1 MTGRLHGCCCSKVG
15 IICSENDFNKPT
27 SPTATQSSPFDRFST
42 IYDDSEVVR
51 VYDEESLKACE
62 IVFFG
67 LVNLG
72 ATQASQGVAGSSQ
85 SSITRTGFTASDQ
98 ACKDY
103 IKNGGKVICISDR
116 TSASP
121 VIDSANALSQVQGN
135 TALSTNLTQLKQG
148 VEYFGAVD
156 YYAKKDIFQTAL
168 NFPAPV
174 TTQVILEQVLDDT
187 SNTQQV
193 SVSAGSLPWD
203 PNAYT
208 IYPVGYGDAFR
219 VHNSLDNPVV
229 QIGSMT
235 QWILKPT
242 AQAAI
247 LGYCNNPVCLESTT
261 YTIGQGNTGPFS
273 YQKRDKGFIVI
284 LSDAHLFLG
293 NLTLPNISTAT
304 QLLNKPFLKS
314 LLNPC
319 LSC

>member
-15 IICSENDFNKPT
+15 IICSETDFNKAMNL
-27 SPTATQSSPFDRFST
+27 TATQSSPFDRFST

-85 SSITRTGFTASDQ
+85 SSITRTGFTASEQ

-116 TSASP
+116 TAASP
-121 VIDSANALSQVQGN
+121 IIDSATALSQVQGSS
-135 TALSTNLTQLKQG
+135 ALSTNLTQLKQG
-148 VEYFGAVD
+148 VEYFGAID
-156 YYAKKDIFQTAL
+156 YYAKKDIFQTAS
-168 NFPAPV
+168 NFNQPAI
-174 TTQVILEQVLDDT
+174 QVILQQT
-187 SNTQQV
+187 SASVTQQV
-193 SVSAGSLPWD
+193 SVSAGTLPWD

-208 IYPVGYGDAFR
+208 IYPNTYGDAFR
-219 VHNSLDNPVV
+219 VHNSVDNPVV
-229 QIGSMT
+229 KIGGMT
-235 QWILKPT
+235 QWLLEPT
-242 AQAAI
+242 SQAVD
-247 LGYCNNPVCLESTT
+247 LGYCNNPTCLESTT

-293 NLTLPNISTAT
+293 NVTIPNINTAT

>member
-15 IICSENDFNKPT
+15 IICSETDFNKAT
-27 SPTATQSSPFDRFST
+27 SSTATASSPFDRFSA
-42 IYDDSEVVR
+42 IYDDSEVIR

-72 ATQASQGVAGSSQ
+72 AAQASQGVAGSSQ
-85 SSITRTGFTASDQ
+85 SSIQRTGFTASEQ
-98 ACKDY
+98 VCKDY

-116 TSASP
+116 TAAAP
-121 VIDSANALSQVQGN
+121 VIDSAGALIQVQGN
-135 TALSTNLTQLKQG
+135 SNLSTNLTQLKQG

-156 YYAKKDIFQTAL
+156 YYAKKDIFQTVA
-168 NFPAPV
+168 NVPPGTAAA
-174 TTQVILEQVLDDT
+174 VLLQQT
-187 SNTQQV
+187 NESLTQQV
-193 SVSAGSLPWD
+193 SVSAGTLPWD

-219 VHNSLDNPVV
+219 VHNSVDNPVV
-229 QIGSMT
+229 QIGNMT
-235 QWILKPT
+235 QWSLEPT
-242 AQAAI
+242 SQAVIA
-247 LGYCNNPVCLESTT
+247 GYCNDPPCLESTT

-293 NLTLPNISTAT
+293 NHTIANISTAT

>member
-27 SPTATQSSPFDRFST
+27 SPTATESSPFDRFST

-85 SSITRTGFTASDQ
+85 SSITRTGFTASEQ

-121 VIDSANALSQVQGN
+121 VIDSATALSQVQGN

-174 TTQVILEQVLDDT
+174 TTQVILRQTDASL
-187 SNTQQV
+187 TQQV

-203 PNAYT
+203 PNGYN
-208 IYPVGYGDAFR
+208 IYPNGYGDAFR
-219 VHNSLDNPVV
+219 VHNSVDNPVV

-235 QWILKPT
+235 QWSLQPT
-242 AQAAI
+242 DQAVI
-247 LGYCNNPVCLESTT
+247 LGYCNNPPCLESTT

-293 NLTLPNISTAT
+293 NATLPTISTAT